1 MRACVHCGT
10 FLELSISAKA
20 NRALMRKASIHRP
33 SKEGLLMPVDF
44 SIQTQNLGMQTSS
57 AGTQSGGPIAGSF
70 LGQAASVVTDPMSL
84 LADAAEELTF
94 SVDTTDEF
102 ELDER
107 KEDDSALKAQEER
120 VKLYKDLMHEAGKTQ
135 EMDRLVDGLRN
146 ARTKQEALRQVRERF
161 PDSSDAWAALDYALE
176 KLEKEGAPEE
186 VIAAARE
193 ARDELMAEDGPA
205 IRAGIQATIAAQ
217 DYDGVGDSDGLRG
230 LYRQAVCDF
239 AEVNALFDHIL
250 EKYGL
255 EKFDQAMD
263 FLVRTLSS
271 DLSADVPSME
281 KSHLESVN
289 ANLGLVRL
297 VQSAYAQCDKVMDRW
312 QAVHGVEGCPLDS
325 RALLGKIL
333 NLRKENF
340 LGAAQID
347 RIAAEARPPDIERE
361 VLFLQELL
369 QMTRSF
375 PTQLFDGAAGRMKVL
390 DAVQDA
396 VDGAIERED
405 AFYAAQ
411 QEE

>member
-1 MRACVHCGT
+1 
-10 FLELSISAKA
+10 
-20 NRALMRKASIHRP
+20 
-33 SKEGLLMPVDF
+33 MPVDF
-44 SIQTQNLGMQTSS
+44 SIHTQNLGMQGP
-57 AGTQSGGPIAGSF
+57 APGTQGGGSVTGSF
-70 LGQAASVVTDPMSL
+70 MGQAASMVSDPMSL

-94 SVDTTDEF
+94 SVDSTDEF
-102 ELDER
+102 DLEER

-120 VKLYKDLMHEAGKTQ
+120 VKLYKDLMHETGKTQ

-146 ARTKQEALRQVRERF
+146 SRTKQEALRQVRERF
-161 PDSSDAWAALDYALE
+161 PDSSDAWTALDYALE

-186 VIAAARE
+186 VITATRE
-193 ARDELMAEDGPA
+193 ARDALMEEEGPS
-205 IRAGIQATIAAQ
+205 IRAGIQAMLTSRGYE
-217 DYDGVGDSDGLRG
+217 DLDSGDSLRG

-255 EKFDQAMD
+255 EKFDEAMD
-263 FLVRTLSS
+263 FMVRTLSS
-271 DLSADVPSME
+271 DLSSDVPSME

-297 VQSAYAQCDKVMDRW
+297 VQSAYAQCDKVMNRW
-312 QAVHGVEGCPLDS
+312 RDVHGVENCPLDS

-333 NLRKENF
+333 DLRKENF
-340 LGAAQID
+340 LGAPHIE
-347 RIAAEARPPDIERE
+347 RIAVTANPPDIERE

-369 QMTRSF
+369 QMTRSL
-375 PTQLFDGAAGRMKVL
+375 PPQLFDGSTGRMKVL

-396 VDGAIERED
+396 VDGSIERED

>member
-1 MRACVHCGT
+1 
-10 FLELSISAKA
+10 
-20 NRALMRKASIHRP
+20 
-33 SKEGLLMPVDF
+33 MPVDF
-44 SIQTQNLGMQTSS
+44 SIHAQNLGTQGPA
-57 AGTQSGGPIAGSF
+57 AGAQGGETVTGSF
-70 LGQAASVVTDPMSL
+70 MGQAAAMVSDPMSL

-102 ELDER
+102 DLEER

-120 VKLYKDLMHEAGKTQ
+120 VQLYKDLMHETGKTQ
-135 EMDRLVDGLRN
+135 EMDRLVDSLRN
-146 ARTKQEALRQVRERF
+146 AKTKQDALRQVRERF

-186 VIAAARE
+186 VIAATRE
-193 ARDELMAEDGPA
+193 ARDALMEEEGPA
-205 IRAGIQATIAAQ
+205 IRAGIQAAIAAQ
-217 DYDGVGDSDGLRG
+217 GYNDLDSGDGLRG

-263 FLVRTLSS
+263 FMVRTLSS

-297 VQSAYAQCDKVMDRW
+297 VQSAYAQCDKVMTRW
-312 QAVHGVEGCPLDS
+312 QDVHGVEGCPLDS
-325 RALLGKIL
+325 RALLGRIL
-333 NLRKENF
+333 DLRKENF
-340 LGAAQID
+340 LGAAQIE
-347 RIAAEARPPDIERE
+347 RIAAEAKPPDIERE

-369 QMTRSF
+369 HMTRSF

-411 QEE
+411 EE

>member
-1 MRACVHCGT
+1 
-10 FLELSISAKA
+10 
-20 NRALMRKASIHRP
+20 
-33 SKEGLLMPVDF
+33 MPIDF
-44 SIQTQNLGMQTSS
+44 SIQAQHLATQAPT
-57 AGTQSGGPIAGSF
+57 AGAQGGESVAGSF
-70 LGQAASVVTDPMSL
+70 MGQAATMVSNPMSL

-107 KEDDSALKAQEER
+107 KEDDSALRAQEER

-135 EMDRLVDGLRN
+135 EMDRLVDSLRN
-146 ARTKQEALRQVRERF
+146 AKTKQDALRQVRERF

-176 KLEKEGAPEE
+176 KLEKEGAAEE
-186 VIAAARE
+186 IVAAARE
-193 ARDELMAEDGPA
+193 ARDELMAEEGPA
-205 IRAGIQATIAAQ
+205 IRAGIQATLAAQ
-217 DYDGVGDSDGLRG
+217 SYGDLDGGDSLRG
-230 LYRQAVCDF
+230 LFRQAVCDF
-239 AEVNALFDHIL
+239 AEANALFDHIL

-263 FLVRTLSS
+263 FMVRTLST

-297 VQSAYAQCDKVMDRW
+297 VQSAYAQCDRVMDRW
-312 QAVHGVEGCPLDS
+312 HSAHGVEDCPLDS
-325 RALLGKIL
+325 RALLGQIL
-333 NLRKENF
+333 NLRKESF
-340 LGAAQID
+340 IGAAQIE

-369 QMTRSF
+369 HMTRSF

-411 QEE
+411 EEE